1 MGTLYVS
8 GFVYWGTFYDTSW
21 IFSPLPIVELMVSST
36 KNLARGFLLVGQDL
50 LLLLFL
56 VCRIAAFDYLNM
68 TFSGFFFID
77 N

>member
-21 IFSPLPIVELMVSST
+21 KFSPPPIVELMVSSP

-50 LLLLFL
+50 LLLLL
-56 VCRIAAFDYLNM
+56 LICRVAAFDYLNM
-68 TFSGFFFID
+68 TFSEVFFY
-77 N
+77 